1 MNTLFAN
8 KFYGIGRNIG
18 KEEIPPTNVVNTILC
33 NFENENP
40 VFSQLYKIAMET
52 GALPND
58 LDISLSKST
67 PEEFRAVLSS
77 LQRKFPTA
85 AAFSSD
91 KDAFEFIVSRY
102 AQFGSEVQP
111 YLDEIADQM
120 EQLQEVQ
127 EVQVQSSQPNPE

>member
-1 MNTLFAN
+1 MNTLFVN

-40 VFSQLYKIAMET
+40 VFSQLYKIAMES
-52 GALPND
+52 GSLPND
-58 LDISLSKST
+58 IDLSLSKST

-85 AAFSSD
+85 SAFSSD
-91 KDAFEFIVSRY
+91 EDAFEFIASRY
-102 AQFGSEVQP
+102 AQFGDEVQP
-111 YLDEIADQM
+111 YLDAISEQM
-120 EQLQEVQ
+120 QQLQEAQ
-127 EVQVQSSQPNPE
+127 SQSSQPNPE